1 MAHAVDDHFWN
12 CQDIVQGILRAA
24 IASAIRGRKNEN
36 GRIGAKDVKK
46 TERAQID
53 APIAVDG
60 GRQRNGSGS
69 HGKLKRAL
77 QVRDGEILRFEM
89 YHRCVFR
96 LDKGSDLPRDAL
108 FSGKNHLPLLTT
120 FPETGISDHGG
131 LATFKT

>member
-1 MAHAVDDHFWN
+1 MRMGGLV
-12 CQDIVQGILRAA
+12 L
-24 IASAIRGRKNEN
+24 KTL
-36 GRIGAKDVKK
+36 KK

-53 APIAVDG
+53 EPIAVDG